1 MSVTETLAAAAPW
14 LILAALMLLIGAAL
28 GYYTAATDL
37 EAEKRKAAAKARAEG
52 FDAGIET
59 AWNLIGT
66 EGRRLYRERT
76 GRTAILAD
84 EDQEHA

>member
-1 MSVTETLAAAAPW
+1 MDWTLIGSLLAIASV
-14 LILAALMLLIGAAL
+14 ALLLGAAL

-37 EAEKRKAAAKARAEG
+37 EAEKAKAAKAARAEG

-66 EGRRLYRERT
+66 EGRALYRNRT
-76 GRTAILAD
+76 GQTALVAD

>member
-1 MSVTETLAAAAPW
+1 MDWTLIGA
-14 LILAALMLLIGAAL
+14 ILAIAAVCLLLGAAL

-37 EAEKRKAAAKARAEG
+37 EAEKAKAAKAARAAG

-59 AWNLIGT
+59 AWSLIGT
-66 EGRRLYRERT
+66 DGRALYRNRT
-76 GRTAILAD
+76 GRTAMHAD

>member
-1 MSVTETLAAAAPW
+1 MSVTEILAAAAPW
-14 LILAALMLLIGAAL
+14 LIVVCVALLAGAAL

-37 EAEKRKAAAKARAEG
+37 EAEKAKAAKAARAEG

-59 AWNLIGT
+59 AWGLIGT
-66 EGRRLYRERT
+66 EGRRLYRART

-84 EDQEHA
+84 DDQENA

>member
-1 MSVTETLAAAAPW
+1 MSVTDMLAAAAPW
-14 LILAALMLLIGAAL
+14 LILAMLALLIGCAL

-37 EAEKRKAAAKARAEG
+37 EAEKRKAAEAARAEG